1 MKVFIGPYKNW
12 IGPYQIAEALCFWV
26 PNQKG
31 EPIGYP
37 QKPDWVHDFGTW
49 LSGGEEKDSL
59 LMKLC
64 TWIESKR
71 KRTIKVRIDNYDVWS
86 ADHTLAYI
94 ISPMLKKLK
103 ENIQGAPFVDDEDV
117 PEELRSTAPGARD
130 KCEYEWDTDANHF
143 KRWDWVLDE
152 MIQSFECHV
161 DDSWEDQYRS
171 GVHDMVWEVSTTD
184 ENGKPKL
191 YQMKDGPNNTYK
203 CDYEALEKHQK
214 RNQNGFRLFGKYY
227 QNLWN

>member
-1 MKVFIGPYKNW
+1 MKVYIGPYKNW

-26 PNQKG
+26 KDEKDEFGFPK
-31 EPIGYP
+31 
-37 QKPDWVHDFGTW
+37 KPDWVHDFGTW

-94 ISPMLKKLK
+94 ILPMLKKMK
-103 ENIQGAPFVDDEDV
+103 ENKQGAPFVDDEDM
-117 PEELRSTAPGARD
+117 PEGLRSTDAPP
-130 KCEYEWDTDANHF
+130 KENEYDTDANHF

-152 MIQSFECHV
+152 MIQAFECHV
-161 DDSWEDQYRS
+161 DESWEDQYSS
-171 GVHDMVWEVSTTD
+171 GVHDVVWEVSATD

-227 QNLWN
+227 QNLWS

>member
-1 MKVFIGPYKNW
+1 MKVFIGPYKNYV
-12 IGPYQIAEALCFWV
+12 GPYQIAEALCFWV
-26 PNQKG
+26 PNQKDEFG
-31 EPIGYP
+31 FP

-94 ISPMLKKLK
+94 ILPMLKKMK
-103 ENIQGAPFVDDEDV
+103 ENKQGAPFVDDEDV
-117 PEELRSTAPGARD
+117 PEGLRSTDAPP
-130 KCEYEWDTDANHF
+130 KENEYDTDANHF

-152 MIQSFECHV
+152 MIQAFECHV
-161 DDSWEDQYRS
+161 DESWEDQYRS
-171 GVHDMVWEVSTTD
+171 GNIDLAWEVSATD

-203 CDYEALEKHQK
+203 CDYDALEKHQK

>member
-12 IGPYQIAEALCFWV
+12 LGPYQIAEALCFWV
-26 PNQKG
+26 PNQKDEFG
-31 EPIGYP
+31 FP

-94 ISPMLKKLK
+94 ILPMLKKMK
-103 ENIQGAPFVDDEDV
+103 ENKQGAPFVDDEDV
-117 PEELRSTAPGARD
+117 PEGLRSTDAPP
-130 KCEYEWDTDANHF
+130 KENEYDTDANHF

-152 MIQSFECHV
+152 MIQAFECHV
-161 DDSWEDQYRS
+161 DESWEDQYRS
-171 GVHDMVWEVSTTD
+171 GVHDMVWEVSATD

-191 YQMKDGPNNTYK
+191 YQMKDGPKNTYK

>member
-1 MKVFIGPYKNW
+1 MRVYIGPYKNW

-26 PNQKG
+26 PNQKD
-31 EPIGYP
+31 EIGYP
-37 QKPDWVHDFGTW
+37 KKPDWVHDFGTW
-49 LSGGEEKDSL
+49 LAGGEEKDSL
-59 LMKLC
+59 LMNLC
-64 TWIESKR
+64 SWIESKR

-94 ISPMLKKLK
+94 ILPMLKKLK
-103 ENIQGAPFVDDEDV
+103 ENKNGAPFVDDEDV
-117 PEELRSTAPGARD
+117 PEELRSTNAPP
-130 KCEYEWDTDANHF
+130 KENEYDTDANHF

-152 MIQSFECHV
+152 MIQAFECQV

-171 GVHDMVWEVSTTD
+171 GVHDIVWEVSTTD

-191 YQMKDGPNNTYK
+191 YQMKDGPKNTYK
-203 CDYEALEKHQK
+203 CDYDALKKHHD

-227 QNLWN
+227 TSLWD